1 MKPTDNNRLPYEAP
15 RCEVM
20 ELECEQMMLALSG
33 TGSDSDDSEFG
44 GASERR
50 GAWGD
55 FWE

>member
-20 ELECEQMMLALSG
+20 ELECEQMMMALSG
-33 TGSDSDDSEFG
+33 YGSDSDDSEFG
-44 GASERR
+44 ASERR
-50 GAWGD
+50 GEWGN